1 MRFHKFAQIQGFLV
15 IAIFLITAIY
25 SYSHGILAVFAI
37 DFYLTQ
43 NQNLESQQQI
53 QLLLAATITTNPCKI
68 PGGMVF
74 TQNNQT
80 NCQWKTQILSG
91 KFDQKKLQKQTA

>member
-37 DFYLTQ
+37 DF
-43 NQNLESQQQI
+43 I
-53 QLLLAATITTNPCKI
+53 
-68 PGGMVF
+68 
-74 TQNNQT
+74 
-80 NCQWKTQILSG
+80 
-91 KFDQKKLQKQTA
+91 